1 MGDGG
6 TVAVAWTLPG
16 RSPGHSGGCR
26 GGTRSLVQ
34 AQECREPSALVTMPS
49 ATGRPRTV
57 SWTKESG
64 LGVWAHSCPTDHFQ
78 ELGGC
83 SPRSSRR
90 GKTSG
95 VGLEGRSPAPAR
107 KTLRGLVGTELA
119 RLWLLNPLPGRMK
132 RIRPRRSRPQAMSPD
147 PVPSSTPRTSYT
159 LSISPWS
166 SSTVC
171 SVSETRDHAA
181 DLPETPTPGRNG
193 GRAAALPE

>member
-1 MGDGG
+1 MGTQLSNGSLSRTWRLLPRVQQKREDERGRAGG
-6 TVAVAWTLPG
+6 LTSPVG
-16 RSPGHSGGCR
+16 RR
-26 GGTRSLVQ
+26 GG
-34 AQECREPSALVTMPS
+34 ALP
-49 ATGRPRTV
+49 PPE
-57 SWTKESG
+57 K
-64 LGVWAHSCPTDHFQ
+64 
-78 ELGGC
+78 
-83 SPRSSRR
+83 
-90 GKTSG
+90 
-95 VGLEGRSPAPAR
+95 
-107 KTLRGLVGTELA
+107 LRGQVGTELA

-147 PVPSSTPRTSYT
+147 PVPSSPPRTPYT